1 MAGDVTQV
9 AGGRVLAQ
17 VALWAQHLCR
27 PFLGVMGNN
36 RLVFY
41 KALFAARWRTDPGVQ
56 PSLGRGFNM
65 AQLENKGA
73 ETVLHRL
80 GLEPTVF

>member
-1 MAGDVTQV
+1 MK
-9 AGGRVLAQ
+9 VL
-17 VALWAQHLCR
+17 VL
-27 PFLGVMGNN
+27 
-36 RLVFY
+36 RLLSLSLHAVWT
-41 KALFAARWRTDPGVQ
+41 ALFFQEITLSRTDPGVQ